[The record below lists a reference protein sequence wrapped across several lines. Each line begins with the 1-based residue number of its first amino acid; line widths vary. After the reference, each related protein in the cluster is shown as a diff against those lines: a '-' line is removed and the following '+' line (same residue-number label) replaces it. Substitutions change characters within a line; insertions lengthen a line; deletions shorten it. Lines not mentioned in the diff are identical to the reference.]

1 MCILSDAA
9 IFAQQSAAPP
19 AKQALYQLISFILII
34 SSSVVDGVIS
44 DCLKWKPTCSQGHK
58 GTRLWTTAVYFV
70 SKSGLEACLLIQ
82 RQKQFKLI
90 FYFTIEQDISWQQL
104 TITHCSVQNN

>member
-44 DCLKWKPTCSQGHK
+44 DCLK
-58 GTRLWTTAVYFV
+58 
-70 SKSGLEACLLIQ
+70 
-82 RQKQFKLI
+82 
-90 FYFTIEQDISWQQL
+90 
-104 TITHCSVQNN
+104 